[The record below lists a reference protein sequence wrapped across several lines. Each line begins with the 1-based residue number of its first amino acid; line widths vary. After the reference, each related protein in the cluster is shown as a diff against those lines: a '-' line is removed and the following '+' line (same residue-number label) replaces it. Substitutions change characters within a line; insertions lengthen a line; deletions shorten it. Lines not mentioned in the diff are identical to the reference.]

1 MTPLIKTCGQ
11 RHPLKGGDDMI
22 IRIKGNDVI
31 LEDEKLTT
39 LFLTTG
45 QLLELVKVINV
56 STR

>member
-1 MTPLIKTCGQ
+1 
-11 RHPLKGGDDMI
+11 MI

-56 STR
+56 STREDGTFSFDSLEFTV